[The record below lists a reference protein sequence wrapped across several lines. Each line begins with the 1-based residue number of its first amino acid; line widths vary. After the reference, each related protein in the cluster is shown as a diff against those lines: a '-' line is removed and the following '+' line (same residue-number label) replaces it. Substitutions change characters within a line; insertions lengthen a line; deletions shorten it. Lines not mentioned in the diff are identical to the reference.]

1 MDGYADRYAL
11 AADFVPA
18 INAELRRLVAAG
30 ATYIQIDEPAISV
43 VDPAPIEPK
52 EMVTLF
58 NQTVD
63 GVDARIALHICFGTY
78 RKMAYAP
85 RTYRP
90 YFPVLRDAHAQEF
103 VLEFA
108 NRLMAEIELWQEY
121 GLEQDLGCGIVD
133 VRNWYLESP
142 EDVAALIR
150 RALEHVPA
158 QRLVLNPDC
167 GLRRQARWVG
177 MKKLQALAA
186 GAAIVRHELEG

>member
-1 MDGYADRYAL
+1 MD
-11 AADFVPA
+11 
-18 INAELRRLVAAG
+18 
-30 ATYIQIDEPAISV
+30 
-43 VDPAPIEPK
+43 
-52 EMVTLF
+52 
-58 NQTVD
+58 
-63 GVDARIALHICFGTY
+63 
-78 RKMAYAP
+78 
-85 RTYRP
+85 
-90 YFPVLRDAHAQEF
+90 
-103 VLEFA
+103 
-108 NRLMAEIELWQEY
+108 EIELWQEY
-121 GLEQDLGCGIVD
+121 GLEQDLGCGVVD